1 MNDKLHNKQI
11 CECTNNIAA
20 DNIGNNVPEP
30 CDKCNPEPHCPP
42 TKLWIIKYS
51 VKDLGYAAEFIGQA
65 LVSAKTP
72 KEAECIFGRDTRFN
86 GFLDRLKVLD
96 VQEIMPCQDSIM
108 FNEEYTSI
116 VNYRV
121 LQTYPFVLKKDF
133 LCTLEEFK
141 LQTINAVVD
150 AIEEIKHSVI
160 VGVIRSA
167 EGDGYIITDVQDEKL
182 ILTHAD
188 SGVTQ
193 GSYGESEDMT
203 PSWGDSFTIVSTS
216 VDSKGHLTSVE
227 EHTVTLPSSVA
238 TSLTDGLMSKEDK
251 AKLDTIEEGAEV
263 NVQSDWNQTDTTAD
277 DYIKNKPNI
286 NTTNVDS
293 LSPAIEPIL
302 NTINLHKISKTGDYN
317 DLLNKPAIND
327 GRLDIKYNVDWDDYD
342 NEWRT
347 TFRLGSFTANQA
359 TDTIINLPTIMWAY
373 NEYPSW
379 GQYADTKYIS
389 IPYDSLT
396 NTLKLPLLKIKYEN
410 QSFTWFDTPQ
420 YDCFHPQDYYD
431 LEPYTIQLAPVAKT
445 GRFSDLLNIPEPW
458 TLEIQYAFNRS
469 SNYSNFVNFNL
480 TDTGSNTTMIVVPLY
495 DAKLNTYYGPT
506 QVGYRVFSANADT
519 DGYINFPILRYKGNI
534 LDINLN
540 TTYPEIVIPDVL
552 DDLTTGNAISKTNS
566 QVEDTTISRLDVLYD
581 NTTIGTNT
589 NNQLEVIGKGEPN
602 GFATLNGNGKVPE
615 AQLPSYVDDVIEG
628 YYIDGEFYTSEPTW
642 DYEGYYDGDVSWTET
657 ETSEISDPSTPL
669 PIVDG
674 AKYKDLNT
682 DEIYQ
687 YNGTTNEYTN
697 ITLDGLIEGESG
709 KIYVDLNTNT
719 TYRYAQ
725 TQYVNLSS
733 PETPQLFTALT
744 QAEYDALSAEDKA
757 NGSYLIKESTI
768 PSLLDQIPNATIN
781 SRGLMSAED
790 KAKLDNIE
798 SSETVTIYASG
809 NDYIYCWKWG
819 NLVTVDLFI
828 QDFTTS
834 QSYTIPDGYRPRK
847 TIFPCASSG
856 TGGSTSINVA
866 LSSTGYIT
874 IGVQGTYVRLLCTY
888 VI

>member
-20 DNIGNNVPEP
+20 GNIGNNVPEP

-277 DYIKNKPNI
+277 DYIKNKP
-286 NTTNVDS
+286 
-293 LSPAIEPIL
+293 
-302 NTINLHKISKTGDYN
+302 
-317 DLLNKPAIND
+317 AIND
-327 GRLDIKYNVDWDDYD
+327 GRLDIKYNVDWSDND
-342 NEWRT
+342 NEWHT
-347 TFRLGSFTANQA
+347 TFKLGSFTANQA
-359 TDTIINLPTIMWAY
+359 TNTILNLPTIMWAY

-379 GQYADTKYIS
+379 SPSYANTKYIS
-389 IPYDSLT
+389 IPYDYLT

-420 YDCFHPQDYYD
+420 YDCFHPQDYGD
-431 LEPYTIQLAPVAKT
+431 LSPYTIQLAPVAKT

-458 TLEIQYAFNRS
+458 RLEIQYAFDRS
-469 SNYSNFVNFNL
+469 SNYSNFVDFNL
-480 TDTGSNTTMIVVPLY
+480 TYTSYNTTTIVVPLY

-519 DGYINFPILRYKGNI
+519 DGYINFPILRYKGNM

-602 GFATLNGNGKVPE
+602 GFATLNSNGKVPE

-682 DEIYQ
+682 NEIYQ

-768 PSLLDQIPNATIN
+768 PSLLDQIPNATIS
-781 SRGLMSAED
+781 SRGIMSAED

-809 NDYIYCWKWG
+809 EDYIYCWKWG
-819 NLVTVDLFI
+819 NLVTVDLYI
-828 QDFTTS
+828 VNFTKS
-834 QSYTIPDGYRPRK
+834 QTYNIPDGYRPRRI
-847 TIFPCASSG
+847 IFPCANSG
-856 TGGSTSINVA
+856 GTDAIRIAIT
-866 LSSTGYIT
+866 LSGDIT
-874 IGVQGTYVRLLCTY
+874 ITENRTYVRLLCTY